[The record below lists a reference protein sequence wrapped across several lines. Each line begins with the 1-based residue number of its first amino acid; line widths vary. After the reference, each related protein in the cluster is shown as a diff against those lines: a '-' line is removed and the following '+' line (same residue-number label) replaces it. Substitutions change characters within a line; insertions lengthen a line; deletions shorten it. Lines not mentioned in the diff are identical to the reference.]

1 MTLINIISYF
11 LYMVAFVIFPTYAGI
26 RIILTQK
33 NLITINATY
42 LGNKEIFLRGMPMHQ
57 PKFKYE
63 YHGKEYV
70 TLSEQ
75 YIGNQSEF
83 IRNNPYTIYINVKY
97 PYECA
102 LEKTPFRGYIGII
115 IGIIFPFIFCNL
127 QLS

>member
-57 PKFKYE
+57 PKFKY
-63 YHGKEYV
+63 G
-70 TLSEQ
+70 
-75 YIGNQSEF
+75 
-83 IRNNPYTIYINVKY
+83 
-97 PYECA
+97 
-102 LEKTPFRGYIGII
+102 
-115 IGIIFPFIFCNL
+115 
-127 QLS
+127 